1 MHIHTSFLHKVV
13 FCTRSK
19 GPFAPPTFH
28 TIVSFLFPKEYRDFL
43 SFLVLCD
50 VGEESAGE
58 DKESGNMVVGLGV
71 TLLHGEV
78 GAD

>member
-1 MHIHTSFLHKVV
+1 MRLSSVQ
-13 FCTRSK
+13 RST

-50 VGEESAGE
+50 ADEESAGDGE
-58 DKESGNMVVGLGV
+58 VGGVVVAEGLAV
-71 TLLHGEV
+71 ALLHSEV

>member
-1 MHIHTSFLHKVV
+1 M
-13 FCTRSK
+13 
-19 GPFAPPTFH
+19 AH

-50 VGEESAGE
+50 VDEERGDDEGDGVVGE
-58 DKESGNMVVGLGV
+58 DDESDEGDVGV
-71 TLLHGEV
+71 ELLHGEL

>member
-1 MHIHTSFLHKVV
+1 MATV
-13 FCTRSK
+13 
-19 GPFAPPTFH
+19 H

-50 VGEESAGE
+50 VGEESSDDGDDVCE
-58 DKESGNMVVGLGV
+58 EEGDVMLGLGTV
-71 TLLHGEV
+71 LGHGEL